1 MTLKIGITNQKGG
14 VSKTTNSLN
23 IPGALADD
31 DQSDNGDSGVSALAV
46 DMDPQ
51 GYLTHRLGF
60 KDAYAAE
67 PPSLYD
73 ALQSSSEY
81 DIPDLVVH
89 HDKFDLLPANIDM
102 FRLEQDLIASGSRMR
117 PRMRLRSLL
126 KNTTD
131 WDVIVIDAPPSLG
144 PLNDNVV
151 LATEQL
157 LVPVEADESSQLA
170 LNHLLRQLD
179 TLEENYDVVIDILG
193 VIVSN
198 VSYPLDN
205 EQQAAPLDNE
215 QQAAIEWFRRRF
227 EGRVPVWIV
236 RTRAAIK
243 RAVKNHRSIC
253 ADDAEDTDMTDVF
266 AEIATEVIDTDV

>member
-1 MTLKIGITNQKGG
+1 MTQKIGITNQKGG
-14 VSKTTNSLN
+14 VSKTTNTIN
-23 IPGALADD
+23 IAGALAAR
-31 DQSDNGDSGVSALAV
+31 GVDVLAV

-60 KDAYAAE
+60 EDTYAAD

-73 ALQSSSEY
+73 ALQSPTDHAVEE
-81 DIPDLVVH
+81 LVVE
-89 HDKFDLLPANIDM
+89 HDEFDLLPANIDM
-102 FRLEQDLIASGSRMR
+102 FRLEQDLIASGMR
-117 PRMRLRSLL
+117 PRMRLKTLL
-126 KNTTD
+126 DDVTN

-151 LATEQL
+151 LATENL

-179 TLEENYDVVIDILG
+179 TLEDNYGVEIDISGL
-193 VIVSN
+193 IVSN

-205 EQQAAPLDNE
+205 EQQE
-215 QQAAIEWFRRRF
+215 AIDWFGDRF
-227 EGRVPVWIV
+227 GEHVPVWIV

-243 RAVKNHRSIC
+243 RAVKNGGSIF
-253 ADDAEDTDMTDVF
+253 AADAEDTDMVDVYT
-266 AEIATEVIDTDV
+266 EIATEIEANE